1 MPTLPTLPDILT
13 PGDSGHSA
21 EAVGHLRRYFG
32 LDDGAPYTGARFE
45 SLGGGGDRAEVAD
58 VITAEDIVS
67 LSMLAIR
74 VHALAAR
81 RLLEDHELIEEIRG
95 YLEEVPTDVDM
106 VDANPALLA
115 PGSSTDL
122 LWTRLRK
129 LHQFGETTTSKLM
142 ARKRPRLIPVY
153 DSVIRRAFQMSGS
166 GAQWTFWHEA
176 LTARNRSLHEHLM
189 SLRAE
194 AGLPDQISA
203 LRVLDIVVWMH
214 HRHLDE
220 DRDQVS
226 ESGV

>member
-1 MPTLPTLPDILT
+1 MPALPTLPDILT

-45 SLGGGGDRAEVAD
+45 SLGGGGDRPEVAN

-67 LSMLAIR
+67 LSMLSIR
-74 VHALAAR
+74 VYGFAAR
-81 RLLEDHELIEEIRG
+81 RLLEDHELIEEVRG
-95 YLEEVPTDVDM
+95 YLAEIPTDVDM
-106 VDANPALLA
+106 VDADPALLA
-115 PGSSTDL
+115 PGSSADL
-122 LWTRLRK
+122 LWSRLRK
-129 LHQFGETTTSKLM
+129 LHQFGQTTTSKLM

-153 DSVIRRAFQMSGS
+153 DSVIRPAFRMSSS
-166 GAQWTFWHEA
+166 GAQWTFWQEA
-176 LTARNRSLHEHLM
+176 LTACDRSLHEHLL
-189 SLRAE
+189 SLRTE